1 MATNRPFCV
10 ITNINVRLTVKE
22 KNDAGSAM
30 VPISGPEAGVFIP
43 FNKVFLDVRSIT
55 VSAKRNASYPS
66 GVIAIYDFGDERDG
80 GFTAYVFRRDTGAY
94 IGGEV
99 SWTARGV

>member
-1 MATNRPFCV
+1 MATNNPFVV

-22 KNDAGSAM
+22 KTDGGQVNANGGAS
-30 VPISGPEAGVFIP
+30 GVFVP

-55 VSAKRNASYPS
+55 VSAKRQLPDDP
-66 GVIAIYDFGDERDG
+66 IAIYDFGDELDG
-80 GFTAYVFRRDTGAY
+80 GFTVYLLKRSDGTY
-94 IGGEV
+94 LNSGEV